1 MRLETFFDNFELL
14 ADAPNGV
21 QKLRELILQLAV
33 QGKLVPQDPNDEPAS
48 VVLKKIKAEKERLI
62 KEKKIRRAK
71 PLPPIELSEIPFEL
85 SEQWEWIR
93 LGEVGDWGAGSTPDR
108 KNSEYYGGSITW
120 FKSGELNNDYIRES
134 EEKITE
140 LALHKCSLR
149 LNRPG
154 DVLIAMYGA
163 TIGKVAILE
172 ASATT
177 NQAVCACTCFQG
189 FYNRYLFILL
199 KAYKNRF
206 LNQGAGGAQ
215 PNISREKIIH
225 TVAPLPPLEEQK
237 RIVAKVE
244 QLMALCDELETR
256 QQKKREG
263 CVRLNNAAIDQL
275 LTTREPDDFSK
286 HWQRICDNF
295 DLLYSAPENIGKLRQ
310 AILQLAVQ
318 GKFVPQDP
326 NDEPASVLLE
336 KINAEKEWLIKE
348 GKIRRSGPLPPI
360 EADDVPYEL
369 PPGWEWT
376 RFPELGEF
384 GRGKSKH
391 RPRNDIA
398 LYREGTY
405 PVVQT
410 GDVARAN
417 GTINTYTGLYNENG
431 LAQSRLWPKGT
442 LCITIAANIADAALL
457 GFDACFPDSVV
468 GFIPSSE
475 IGQAK
480 YFGYFMRT
488 AKEHLQDYAPS
499 TAQKNINLG
508 ILEKLLI
515 PLPPKGELQ
524 RIVAKVDQL
533 MTLCN
538 ELEAKLTQSQT
549 NSEKLTDAAVRH
561 TLMV

>member
-120 FKSGELNNDYIRES
+120 FKSGELNNDYIRDS

-189 FYNRYLFILL
+189 FYNRYLFIVL

-237 RIVAKVE
+237 RIVAKVD

-318 GKFVPQDP
+318 GKLVPQDP
-326 NDEPASVLLE
+326 NDEPASSLLE
-336 KINAEKEWLIKE
+336 KIKAEKEWLIKE

-391 RPRNDIA
+391 RPRNDLA